1 MSAPAATMSRLE
13 QNRPAAAR
21 LAWLRERGMGA
32 SILVSALAA
41 AFGVSVYTIDSVRR
55 GRTTGAT
62 PVATRALTTEQAESI
77 RQRHAAGESQ
87 TALAAEFGTSQQA
100 VSQIVR
106 GITYRN

>member
-1 MSAPAATMSRLE
+1 MAAPALTETQVAEIL
-13 QNRPAAAR
+13 AR
-21 LAWLRERGMGA
+21 SGSGEGRA
-32 SILVSALAA
+32 ALAA

-55 GRTTGAT
+55 GRTTGAK
-62 PVATRALTTEQAESI
+62 PAASRALTATQADAI

-106 GITYRN
+106 GITYRA